1 MSQMKIDQINKLFQC
16 TFCNETYNNPI
27 ILPCSNTCCLKDIEQ
42 FKHSNVNQIECFFC
56 KEDHMR
62 PSRNFPLVKPLNDLI
77 KLGAHQLDLGET
89 FNLGRDTLNDLE
101 TKLNEYESINTHKNE
116 FINGY
121 FNHITENLIE
131 IKNKMLSDIDSH
143 FSSVLDE
150 LNRHKS
156 ECIKQLESNNG
167 EFSCLKQFD
176 LDQSLFK
183 NKLDNWIKQ
192 YDTLRINE
200 KHQNVIVRNAEL
212 TRFKLE
218 FKMNKLKDHLIMNKW
233 YEIKLEPFDTG
244 KYLSLEVYDFIIF
257 IDLFIL

>member
-1 MSQMKIDQINKLFQC
+1 MNQMKIDKINKLFKC
-16 TFCNETYNNPI
+16 TFCNEIYNNPI
-27 ILPCSNTCCLKDIEQ
+27 ILPCSFTCCLKDIEQ
-42 FKHSNVNQIECFFC
+42 FKHSNVNLIECFFC

-101 TKLNEYESINTHKNE
+101 TKLNEYESISAHKNE

-121 FNHITENLIE
+121 FNHITDNLIE

-143 FSSVLDE
+143 FSLVLDE

-156 ECIKQLESNNG
+156 ECIKQLESNNA
-167 EFSCLKQFD
+167 EFIMLKQFD
-176 LDQSLFK
+176 LDHNLFK
-183 NKLDNWIKQ
+183 NKLNDWTKQ

-200 KHQNVIVRNAEL
+200 KHQNAIIRNAEL

-218 FKMNKLKDHLIMNKW
+218 SKMSKLKDHLIMNKW
-233 YEIKLEPFDTG
+233 YEIKLEPFDAG
-244 KYLSLEVYDFIIF
+244 KYLSLEVNI
-257 IDLFIL
+257 